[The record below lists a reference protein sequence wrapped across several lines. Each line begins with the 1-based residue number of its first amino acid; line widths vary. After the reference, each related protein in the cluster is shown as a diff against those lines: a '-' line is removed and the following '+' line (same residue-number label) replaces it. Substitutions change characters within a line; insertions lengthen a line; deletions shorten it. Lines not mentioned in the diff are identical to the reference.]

1 MQKTHLSLLRQRSRR
16 GVLVVEAIV
25 GAIILGAAIA
35 MLVPAMTAVR
45 RQRMAQ
51 RFETLAMIELNNIE
65 ELLPETIDPAVLP
78 KLTSWFQE
86 RYEQSVLEAELLP
99 VSEDA
104 KSLQPLRLTISK
116 PSMEAMPTQKVS
128 VVIWRKAAEA
138 MP

>member
-51 RFETLAMIELNNIE
+51 RFETLAMVELNNIE
-65 ELLPETIDPAVLP
+65 ELLPETIDPAIPL

-86 RYEQSVLEAELLP
+86 RYEQAMLEAELLP

-104 KSLQPLRLTISK
+104 KSLQPLRLTIRR
-116 PSMEAMPTQKVS
+116 PLMESIPEQKIS

>member
-1 MQKTHLSLLRQRSRR
+1 MQKIHLSLLRQRSRR

-51 RFETLAMIELNNIE
+51 RFETLAMVELNNIE
-65 ELLPETIDPAVLP
+65 ELLPETIDPAALP
-78 KLTSWFQE
+78 KLTPWFQE
-86 RYEQSVLEAELLP
+86 RYEQAVLEAELLP

-104 KSLQPLRLTISK
+104 KSLQPLRLTIRR
-116 PSMEAMPTQKVS
+116 PLMESMPERKIS

-138 MP
+138 RP

>member
-51 RFETLAMIELNNIE
+51 RFETLAMVELNNIE

-78 KLTSWFQE
+78 KLTAWFQE
-86 RYEQSVLEAELLP
+86 RYEQAVLEAELLP
-99 VSEDA
+99 VSEGA

-116 PSMEAMPTQKVS
+116 PSMEAMPTQKIS

>member
-45 RQRMAQ
+45 RQRMVQ
-51 RFETLAMIELNNIE
+51 RFETLAMVELNNVE
-65 ELLPETIDPAVLP
+65 ALLPETVDPAALP
-78 KLTSWFQE
+78 KLTAWFQT
-86 RYEQSVLEAELLP
+86 RYEQAVLEAELLP

>member
-1 MQKTHLSLLRQRSRR
+1 MQKTQFSLLRQRTRR
-16 GVLVVEAIV
+16 GMLIIEAIV

-51 RFETLAMIELNNIE
+51 RFETLAMVELNNIE
-65 ELLPETIDPAVLP
+65 ELLPESVDPAALP

-86 RYEQSVLEAELLP
+86 RYQQAVLEAELLP

-104 KSLQPLRLTISK
+104 KTLQPLRLTIRQ
-116 PSMEAMPTQKVS
+116 PLMESMPEQKVS
-128 VVIWRKAAEA
+128 VVIWRKTAEA
-138 MP
+138 TP